1 MRLQRLQLHGALA
14 PQLTPYYALPGWT
27 DRSRTLVSLTVVKVL
42 FLILLASVTVLAG
55 SITGVLLLIRR
66 HRMRVSD
73 AALRRELEEIEREQR
88 SFDHNI

>member
-1 MRLQRLQLHGALA
+1 M
-14 PQLTPYYALPGWT
+14 
-27 DRSRTLVSLTVVKVL
+27 KVL
-42 FLILLASVTVLAG
+42 FLILLACVTVLAG

-88 SFDHNI
+88 SLDRNL